1 MLPMGRVRT
10 FINLL
15 GALVFVRQ
23 NYAAMLHRFG
33 KYERVLKPGLNFK
46 IPFVD
51 RIAFIQ
57 DLRERAIEISSQ
69 AAITKDN
76 VTLQIDA
83 ILFIQIE
90 DPYKA
95 SYGVENLEDAITNLA
110 QTTMRSEIG
119 KLTLDKTFE
128 ERESLNHHIV
138 NAISSEVEAWG
149 IKCLRYEIRDIDPP
163 SSIKKSMILQA
174 EAERKKR
181 ADILTSEGERQSAIN
196 VAEGSKTA
204 KTLRAEGKAEYAIK
218 IAEASADALTTI
230 GKRMKTM
237 EGQLAGSYLT
247 ANGYID
253 SYKLLGAKG
262 NSLIMST
269 SPIEVA
275 KNISEAFDMLH
286 QAIDTTKLPNQPKP

>member
-1 MLPMGRVRT
+1 MSRNVKT
-10 FINLL
+10 VVKLL
-15 GALVFVRQ
+15 GTFVFVRQ
-23 NYAAMLHRFG
+23 NYAAMLHRFR
-33 KYERVLKPGLNFK
+33 KYQRVLKPGVNLK

-51 RIAFIQ
+51 QIAFVQ

-83 ILFIQIE
+83 VLFIQIV

-95 SYGVENLEDAITNLA
+95 SYGVESLEDAITNLA

-128 ERESLNHHIV
+128 ERESLNNYIV

-149 IKCLRYEIRDIDPP
+149 VKCLRYEIRDIEPP
-163 SSIKKSMILQA
+163 FNIKKAMILQA

-181 ADILTSEGERQSAIN
+181 ADILTSEGERQAAIN
-196 VAEGSKTA
+196 IADGERIA
-204 KTLRAEGKAEYAIK
+204 KTLRAEGEADATIK
-218 IAEASADALTTI
+218 VSQASADALKSI
-230 GKRMKTM
+230 GTEMNTSY
-237 EGQLAGSYLT
+237 GQLAGSYLT
-247 ANGYID
+247 ASGYIE
-253 SYKLLGAKG
+253 SYERLGTKG
-262 NSLIMST
+262 NSLLVDT

-275 KNISEAFDMLH
+275 KNISEAFDMLSKS
-286 QAIDTTKLPNQPKP
+286 INTDSSVKPKP